1 MLCREEGS
9 KDAAN
14 AYEAFLHA
22 ASIDGPAQAPAFAYL
37 GHHFRGQGEELKAR
51 KCYRRSLE
59 IDATQASAGL
69 ALCEL
74 LHDSNSEDIVKGIC
88 EVRSRLWLAERWK
101 GSCGLLTGLPRKQS
115 ER

>member
-1 MLCREEGS
+1 MEVYREEGS

-22 ASIDGPAQAPAFAYL
+22 ASIDGPAQGPAFAYL
-37 GHHFRGQGEELKAR
+37 GHHFRAQGEEMKAR
-51 KCYRRSLE
+51 KCYRRALE

-88 EVRSRLWLAERWK
+88 EVRFVVRFGA
-101 GSCGLLTGLPRKQS
+101 CA
-115 ER
+115 